1 MKNSLNNKIK
11 ALKEDAENQDEFME
25 KLAEIDEEG
34 QLTDDVLEQISGGA
48 DPVKIGALIEPP
60 VLGMFTPVIRDFAAP
75 PEF

>member
-11 ALKEDAENQDEFME
+11 ALKEDAGNQDEFME

-48 DPVKIGALIEPP
+48 DPIKIGALIDPP
-60 VLGMFTPVIRDFAAP
+60 VLGMFTPDFAAP

>member
-1 MKNSLNNKIK
+1 MKNSINNKVK

-48 DPVKIGALIEPP
+48 DPAKISALIDTPT
-60 VLGMFTPVIRDFAAP
+60 LGMFTPDFAAP